1 MKKITVNASKK
12 YDVLIGKNLL
22 EKAGEICSNYIGV
35 CRAAIIT
42 DSNVAPLYSGKLED
56 SLMKSGYTVTKFVF
70 EAGERSKNANTLIDI
85 LNFLADSELTCSD
98 CIFALGGGVVG
109 DISGF
114 AASVFLRG
122 IRFVQIPTTLLAAVD
137 SSVGGKTAID
147 LGDKKN
153 IVGAFHQPSLVIC
166 DCSLQDSL
174 TDDIFYDGCAEVIKY
189 GAIND
194 KPLFDLLSDGFKKNI
209 EEIVF
214 SCVDNKRR
222 IVEEDEF
229 DTGKR
234 QLLNFG
240 HTIGHAIEKC
250 SSFKISHGSAVAIG
264 MTIVTRAA
272 SKCGF
277 CDKKTLE
284 DLISI
289 LERANLPTSCEFN
302 SKELATVA
310 LSDKKRMGNSITLVI
325 PYSIGDCRLYTL
337 PISELE
343 SFIEKGLT

>member
-12 YDVLIGKNLL
+12 YDVLIGNNLL
-22 EKAGEICSNYIGV
+22 EKAGEICSNYIGI
-35 CRAAIIT
+35 CKAAIIT
-42 DSNVAPLYSGKLED
+42 DSNVAPLYASKLEA
-56 SLMKSGYTVTKFVF
+56 SLVKSGYTVSKFVF
-70 EAGERSKNANTLIDI
+70 DAGEKSKNADTLINI
-85 LNFLADSELTCSD
+85 LKFLADSEITRSD

-114 AASVFLRG
+114 AASIFLRG
-122 IRFVQIPTTLLAAVD
+122 IKFVQIPTTLLAAVD

-153 IVGAFHQPSLVIC
+153 IVGSFHQPSLVIC
-166 DCSLQDSL
+166 DCSLQDTLS
-174 TDDIFYDGCAEVIKY
+174 DDIFHDGCAEVIKY

-194 KPLFDLLSDGFKKNI
+194 RPLFDLLSDGFKKNI
-209 EEIVF
+209 EDIVF
-214 SCVDNKRR
+214 SCVDNKRK

-229 DTGKR
+229 DTDKR

-264 MTIVTRAA
+264 MVIVTRAA
-272 SKCGF
+272 LKCGF
-277 CDKKTLE
+277 CDDKTLE
-284 DLISI
+284 ELLSV
-289 LERANLPTSCEFN
+289 LEKANLPTVCEFN
-302 SKELATVA
+302 SKELANVA
-310 LSDKKRMGNSITLVI
+310 FSDKKRTGDSITLVV
-325 PYSIGDCRLYTL
+325 PYAIGDCRLYTL

-343 SFIEKGLT
+343 RFIEKGLS